1 VPPDSS
7 SLDHPGQRARTID
20 ADHREMVRFSSVHDK
35 AYNMVREDIVELVA
49 SAEKRERKQ
58 QGETSIRMWQ
68 NIYARNC

>member
-20 ADHREMVRFSSVHDK
+20 ADHREMVRFGSVDDK

-49 SAEKRERKQ
+49 SAEKRERNQ
-58 QGETSIRMWQ
+58 QGETLLRM
-68 NIYARNC
+68 